1 MYLQN
6 NILKLRA
13 VEPEDLERLYAWENN
28 ADLWDV
34 GNTRNPYSKFA
45 LKQYIS
51 QTEIDIYESKQL
63 RLMMECQLSGKTVGT
78 VDLFDFDIHNSR
90 IALGLF
96 VDSAF
101 QGKGFA
107 KESLLLIEEYVF
119 DYLKVNQLY
128 VHISKKNYASKQM
141 FEKLNYEKNG
151 VLKNWIKTV
160 DGFEDIIL
168 FQRFRDTYIQN
179 KTANQF

>member
-6 NILKLRA
+6 NILRLRA

-51 QTEIDIYESKQL
+51 QSEIDIYESKQL
-63 RLMMECQLSGKTVGT
+63 RLMMVCQQTGETVGT

-96 VDSAF
+96 VDNTY
-101 QGKGFA
+101 QGKGYA

-128 VHISKKNYASKQM
+128 VHIANNNFVSKLM
-141 FEKLNYEKNG
+141 FEKQNYEKNG

-168 FQRFRDTYIQN
+168 FQRFRETYIQ
-179 KTANQF
+179 KKAANQ